1 MAPKQPKTA
10 KPDAVKTAGKTA
22 KAIKEGVR
30 VRKKKVR
37 TSIKFTVPP
46 TKKIRQP
53 LKYPR
58 KLFDDKEGAQF
69 KKLTRYDH
77 FKVIKH
83 PVTTETAMK
92 KIEEINTLV
101 FIVDLKA
108 NKPQIKAAISKLYQ
122 VEARKI
128 CTLILPDGRKK
139 AYVRLSPECD
149 ALDVANKIGC
159 I

>member
-1 MAPKQPKTA
+1 MAPKQQKMG
-10 KPDAVKTAGKTA
+10 KVDAVKAAGKTA
-22 KAIKEGVR
+22 KALKEGTQI
-30 VRKKKVR
+30 RKKKIR
-37 TSIKFTVPP
+37 TSTKFTLPA
-46 TKKIRQP
+46 TKKITQP
-53 LKYPR
+53 YKYPR
-58 KLFDDKEGAQF
+58 KLFSDIEGAQF

-77 FKVIKH
+77 FKVIKY

-108 NKPQIKAAISKLYQ
+108 TKKHIKNAVKSIYS
-122 VEARKI
+122 VDARKI

-139 AYVRLSPECD
+139 AYVRLSPD
-149 ALDVANKIGC
+149 YDSLDVANKIGC